1 MRPVHNLA
9 RLSAITTMK
18 RFLPAL
24 SAVALAAA
32 MPALAAD
39 AAPADPAGGLYVGY
53 YQEDPVANP
62 EDPTPGSVYL
72 SLPTGDNAFSGSM
85 FFTYV
90 GCQSESLGTVSGAK
104 AGPALK
110 GEWGGSVD
118 GTAQKGGFVGAW
130 SAEVG
135 GYAGTYTVAG
145 GKQHIAIADCID
157 YWISPRG
164 TWELLPVG
172 GHVPETFGISI
183 SGSQVTWTPP
193 PGVMMTLVYVLDPE
207 LARTGGARATV
218 WQTLLFGAG
227 KRAADLRAAR
237 MKPGRSYV
245 VAVKLNDGTMKRAGF
260 ASRTIV
266 AP

>member
-1 MRPVHNLA
+1 
-9 RLSAITTMK
+9 MK
-18 RFLPAL
+18 RLLLAL
-24 SAVALAAA
+24 TAAALAAT
-32 MPALAAD
+32 MPVLAAD
-39 AAPADPAGGLYVGY
+39 AVPADPAGGLYVGY

-72 SLPTGDNAFSGSM
+72 SLPAGDDAFSGSM

-90 GCQSESLGTVSGAK
+90 GCQSESLGTVSGTK

-110 GEWGGSVD
+110 GQWAGSVD
-118 GTAQKGGFVGAW
+118 GTAQTGAFEGAW

-164 TWELLPVG
+164 TWELMPVG
-172 GHVPETFGISI
+172 AHVPANFGIAV
-183 SGSQVTWTPP
+183 SGTQVTWTPP

-207 LARTGGARATV
+207 LAKTRGARATI
-218 WQTLLFGAG
+218 WQTLLLGPA
-227 KRAADLRAAR
+227 RRTADLRLAH
-237 MKPGRSYV
+237 MKPGRTYV